1 MREILYE
8 KDFERYS
15 KVAYLSNDPSVS
27 MSHSQR
33 IKELEEKLRK
43 FKSELTL
50 LESQTQSHSLL
61 QKSKLIDNIN

>member
-33 IKELEEKLRK
+33 IKELEGKLRK
-43 FKSELTL
+43 FKS
-50 LESQTQSHSLL
+50 
-61 QKSKLIDNIN
+61 

>member
-43 FKSELTL
+43 FKS
-50 LESQTQSHSLL
+50 
-61 QKSKLIDNIN
+61 